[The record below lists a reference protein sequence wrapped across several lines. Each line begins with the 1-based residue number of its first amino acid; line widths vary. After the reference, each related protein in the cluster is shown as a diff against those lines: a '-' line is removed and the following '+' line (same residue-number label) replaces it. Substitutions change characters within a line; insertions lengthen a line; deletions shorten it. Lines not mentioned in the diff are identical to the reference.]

1 MVKALQRVRA
11 PSPSI
16 IKVTKEPLLKVSNYH
31 LQKLLGS
38 RKRSIVSECMW
49 CERNEDL
56 SGYCNRRN
64 DGSLW
69 ATQTRSAAVL
79 KRSNVRREQH

>member
-1 MVKALQRVRA
+1 
-11 PSPSI
+11 
-16 IKVTKEPLLKVSNYH
+16 
-31 LQKLLGS
+31 
-38 RKRSIVSECMW
+38 MW